1 MAIGQINFK
10 SKSIQAR
17 IVFSA
22 LLVFAIITNPRI
34 SFGHGG
40 EDHGESQPKTAS
52 SEKGTISRTSRIGE
66 VEVMVKHPFLEPDTA
81 TLAKLFLTKYAT
93 NEPSVKVTAAVE
105 IESSNGAV
113 SQVAVEKTDVA
124 GSYNLK
130 IPALPEGSYTMRAKI
145 TYAGETD
152 TVTFSGINVEHPAVE
167 TVTGMSWLRT
177 VLLILTGSLVFALFA
192 LLMFF
197 VWLFAGSGET
207 RNETVSA

>member
-1 MAIGQINFK
+1 MAIEKMNLIRKMIQ
-10 SKSIQAR
+10 SK

-22 LLVFAIITNPRI
+22 LLVFAIIGDPLI

-40 EDHGESQPKTAS
+40 EDHGESQPKTAP

-66 VEVMVKHPFLEPDTA
+66 LEVMVKHPFLEPDTA

-93 NEPSVKVTAAVE
+93 NEPSDKATAAIE

-113 SQVAVEKTDVA
+113 TQVAVEKTDVA

-152 TVTFSGINVEHPAVE
+152 TATFSGVKVEHPAAE
-167 TVTGMSWLRT
+167 MATGMSWLRT
-177 VLLILTGSLVFALFA
+177 ILIFLTGSLVLALFA
-192 LLMFF
+192 GLMFF
-197 VWLFAGSGET
+197 VWRFAGSGDI

>member
-1 MAIGQINFK
+1 MAIGQINFIR
-10 SKSIQAR
+10 KSIQSR
-17 IVFSA
+17 IIFSA
-22 LLVFAIITNPRI
+22 FLVFAIIGSPLM

-40 EDHGESQPKTAS
+40 EDHGDSQPKTAP
-52 SEKGTISRTSRIGE
+52 SEKGSISHTSRIGE
-66 VEVMVKHPFLEPDTA
+66 LEVMIKHPFLEPDTA

-93 NEPSVKVTAAVE
+93 NEASDKVTAAVE

-145 TYAGETD
+145 SYAGETD

-167 TVTGMSWLRT
+167 TATGMS
-177 VLLILTGSLVFALFA
+177 
-192 LLMFF
+192 
-197 VWLFAGSGET
+197 
-207 RNETVSA
+207 